1 MQNDPPES
9 FPGGLPIF
17 PALQSVNIDC
27 LIWVKAAP
35 HNGARRFGKRFCP
48 KRKYEKCGNTLCISH
63 FSYCTI
69 GVKDLPKPAVPIMRC
84 CLKGICKEAFACCGE
99 KKAIRR

>member
-27 LIWVKAAP
+27 LIWVK
-35 HNGARRFGKRFCP
+35 
-48 KRKYEKCGNTLCISH
+48 
-63 FSYCTI
+63 
-69 GVKDLPKPAVPIMRC
+69 
-84 CLKGICKEAFACCGE
+84 GICKEAFYPNFPTLELRQHRTMGAAGFGGSFAESPCP
-99 KKAIRR
+99 ILRRCLRSIHA